1 MNVPKIHN
9 TPVLIVLYVVNVVSA
24 LTIYLNALLLVL
36 LLPFQTALTPD
47 SYGPAWVY
55 STSVLL
61 MIFQFYVWPLEMASY
76 WFKPE
81 EIKAELLF
89 DDAVYARWKKL
100 SMYYG
105 IALTALTFG

>member
-1 MNVPKIHN
+1 
-9 TPVLIVLYVVNVVSA
+9 
-24 LTIYLNALLLVL
+24 
-36 LLPFQTALTPD
+36 
-47 SYGPAWVY
+47 
-55 STSVLL
+55 
-61 MIFQFYVWPLEMASY
+61 MASY